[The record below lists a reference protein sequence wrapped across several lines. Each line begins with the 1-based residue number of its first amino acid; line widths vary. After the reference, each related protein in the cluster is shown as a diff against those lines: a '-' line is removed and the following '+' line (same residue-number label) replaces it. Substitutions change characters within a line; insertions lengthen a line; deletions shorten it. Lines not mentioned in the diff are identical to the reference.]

1 MSDDLTMK
9 VASVPDREFLIA
21 ELWAGNGQFA
31 EVSKESGDLQIEVY
45 PREDGQPW
53 LLRLDELL
61 RVLAQAEVRLL
72 PKV

>member
-21 ELWAGNGQFA
+21 ELWAANAQFA